1 MSNLNELEKH
11 MIQEPNKKNKGNNTL
26 LQFFL
31 GLLLFCVGVFLVFQN
46 TTVSMAWYTWSIGGM
61 GLSQG
66 IVVIP
71 LLIGIG
77 LMFYNSKSIVS
88 WIVFILGIVFVLITI
103 IMSVR
108 IRFNPISL
116 LSYVFMFGAIL
127 AGAGLLLKSLFIKK

>member
-1 MSNLNELEKH
+1 MSNLDELEKQ
-11 MIQEPNKKNKGNNTL
+11 MIQEPKKSKGDHTL

-31 GLLLFCVGVFLVFQN
+31 GVVLFCAGVFLVFQN
-46 TTVSMAWYTWSIGGM
+46 TTITMAWYTWSIGGM

-66 IVVIP
+66 VVIIP

-77 LMFYNSKSIVS
+77 LLFYNSKSIVS
-88 WIVFILGIVFVLITI
+88 WLVFILGIVFVLITI

-108 IRFNPISL
+108 IRFNPTSL

-127 AGAGLLLKSLFIKK
+127 AGTGLLLKSLFIKK

>member
-1 MSNLNELEKH
+1 MSKLDELEKQ
-11 MIQEPNKKNKGNNTL
+11 MIQEPNKKNNGNNTL

-31 GLLLFCVGVFLVFQN
+31 GLILFCAGVFLVFQN
-46 TTVSMAWYTWSIGGM
+46 TTISMAWYVWSIGSM

-66 IVVIP
+66 AVIIP

-77 LMFYNSKSIVS
+77 LLFYNSKSIVS
-88 WIVFILGIVFVLITI
+88 WLVFILGIVFVLITI

-108 IRFNPISL
+108 IHFNSISL
-116 LSYVFMFGAIL
+116 FSYVLMFGIIL